1 MLNRQNNEANCVD
14 SEKNWKFRFF
24 EYKTKKQFI
33 IRYKEKNILSFNDV
47 ASLDV
52 RVSIDIIDIY
62 LAQNN
67 SAWAGRGTDKRD
79 TTV

>member
-1 MLNRQNNEANCVD
+1 MRQIVVILKKTESSGFLNAEQK
-14 SEKNWKFRFF
+14 SS
-24 EYKTKKQFI
+24 FI